1 MDKKV
6 LLHKSLFSAI
16 LPSKILLWEVFS
28 PIFNNISEK
37 NCLDKPVFNNANRLK
52 GAPLGL
58 RQFLA
63 RKSALKMIKIAF
75 LKAFFALKIFFN
87 FLF

>member
-16 LPSKILLWEVFS
+16 LPNKILLWEVFS

-37 NCLDKPVFNNANRLK
+37 NCLDKPVFNNANRFK
-52 GAPLGL
+52 GTPLDL
-58 RQFLA
+58 
-63 RKSALKMIKIAF
+63 
-75 LKAFFALKIFFN
+75 
-87 FLF
+87 